1 MELGRPVSRHV
12 GGAPLVAAM
21 EASGDGWSARGD
33 GRLERGRGGDS
44 RDRGRETKTM
54 SAVAQMLQ

>member
-1 MELGRPVSRHV
+1 VSRHV

-21 EASGDGWSARGD
+21 EASGDGWSANGGAQGD